1 MKMGQRAVSL
11 TTLGK
16 LEEAE
21 AIYREMIAIG
31 TTNQAVFG
39 NLAAVCGMQGR
50 SEEVIELL
58 NKAIDLKHD
67 YPDAHNNLGVAL
79 QKKGDINAAIDSF
92 NTALKLKP
100 NYPVAHYNLG
110 TALQEQG
117 ELTAAIAS
125 FNKAIELKPD
135 YADAH
140 NNLGTALQKTGNLT
154 TAISYYNTCIRL
166 NPDYPDAYINLGN
179 ALQEQGELTAAIA
192 SFNKAIELKPDCPNA
207 LFNSSLTMLLGGDY
221 RNGWERYEWRMK
233 KEKDPV
239 TPNAIPSCDRWSGE
253 DEFKDAN
260 LLIVTE
266 QGLGDTFQFMRYA
279 NAMRQQGAKIS
290 FCAQPKLHSLIQAS
304 GIDESPLTPNQG
316 NQVING
322 QWIPL
327 LSLPKY
333 LGVNPYNPIITEP
346 YICTTDDLFV
356 KWQTILSAEQQ
367 PIIGINWQ
375 GNPLAEQSA
384 LRGRS
389 LALETL
395 APIATQ
401 TNAKLLSLQK
411 GFGSEQLETCSFKK
425 HFVNCQ
431 DQVNEIW
438 DFLETAAIIANCDL
452 IVTSDTAV
460 AHLAGGMGK
469 STWLLLQNIPDWRW
483 GLEGDS
489 TFWYPTMRLFRQR
502 EKGNWDE
509 VIRRVALALQ
519 EQFGNTSL
527 TS

>member
-1 MKMGQRAVSL
+1 
-11 TTLGK
+11 
-16 LEEAE
+16 
-21 AIYREMIAIG
+21 
-31 TTNQAVFG
+31 
-39 NLAAVCGMQGR
+39 
-50 SEEVIELL
+50 
-58 NKAIDLKHD
+58 
-67 YPDAHNNLGVAL
+67 
-79 QKKGDINAAIDSF
+79 
-92 NTALKLKP
+92 
-100 NYPVAHYNLG
+100 
-110 TALQEQG
+110 
-117 ELTAAIAS
+117 
-125 FNKAIELKPD
+125 
-135 YADAH
+135 
-140 NNLGTALQKTGNLT
+140 
-154 TAISYYNTCIRL
+154 
-166 NPDYPDAYINLGN
+166 
-179 ALQEQGELTAAIA
+179 
-192 SFNKAIELKPDCPNA
+192 
-207 LFNSSLTMLLGGDY
+207 
-221 RNGWERYEWRMK
+221 MK
-233 KEKDPV
+233 KAKDPV
-239 TPNAIPSCDRWSGE
+239 TPNAIPSCDRWSGK
-253 DEFKDAN
+253 DELEDAN

-279 NAMRQQGAKIS
+279 NTMRQRGAKIS
-290 FCAQPKLHSLIQAS
+290 FCAQPQLHSLIQAS
-304 GIDESPLTPNQG
+304 GVDESPLTPNQG
-316 NQVING
+316 NQVIDG

-333 LGVNPYNPIITEP
+333 LGVNPYNPIINEP
-346 YICTTDDLFV
+346 YICNTDDLFV

-375 GNPLAEQSA
+375 GNPLAEQST

-389 LALETL
+389 LALETF
-395 APIATQ
+395 APIATH

-425 HFVNCQ
+425 YFVNCQ

-509 VIRRVALALQ
+509 VIRRIALALQ